1 MPILSIEIMPL
12 LVAFAPVFSS
22 RVWRHVPILVVGAIL
37 TPGARMVSR
46 VLRVMGLEHE
56 AQFQTYHR
64 VLNRAVWSSLAVSR
78 ILLGLLL
85 ATFASPG
92 PLVVGIDET
101 IERRRGRR
109 IWAKGRFRDPVR
121 STQGRTV
128 MVSGLRWISMM
139 LLVPIPWAHRT
150 WALPFLTV
158 LAPSERSNQA
168 AGRRHKTISVWARQM
183 IRVLHRW
190 QPHRPLVIVG
200 DGSYAVL
207 DLLDA
212 VRSVAT
218 VVTRLRIDAQ
228 LFALPS
234 HDAPTKRGRPARR
247 GAPIPK
253 LAARLDDPATPWSR
267 VELPQWYGGQ
277 THTVELV
284 SDEAIW
290 YSKNGQPPVPIRWV
304 LLRDPEEHF
313 PPLALLCTDLTADP
327 AQIVSWYVL
336 RWQLE
341 VTFHEVR
348 ASLGVE
354 TQRQWSDRAIA
365 RTTPAL
371 LGLFSLVTL
380 LAHAPMLHVPVPV
393 RSAAWYDKQ
402 LPTFADALALVRRS
416 WWTQPHF
423 PLSASEGDR
432 VEIPRALL
440 DRLCDTLAYA
450 A

>member
-1 MPILSIEIMPL
+1 MPILPFEIMPL

-22 RVWRHVPILVVGAIL
+22 RVWRHVPILVMGAIL

-85 ATFASPG
+85 ATFAATG
-92 PLVVGIDET
+92 PLVVGIDES

-121 STQGRTV
+121 STQGRPV

-158 LAPSERSNQA
+158 LAPAERSNQA
-168 AGRRHKTISVWARQM
+168 ANRRHKSISVWARQM

-190 QPHRPLVIVG
+190 HPTRQLVIVG

-212 VRSVAT
+212 VRPIAT
-218 VVTRLRIDAQ
+218 VVTRVRFDAQ
-228 LFALPS
+228 LFALPPARS
-234 HDAPTKRGRPARR
+234 PGQRGRPARM
-247 GAPIPK
+247 GARLPK
-253 LAARLDDPATPWSR
+253 LSARLKDPTTPWTR
-267 VELPQWYGGQ
+267 LELPRWYGGQ
-277 THTVELV
+277 THTIELV
-284 SDEAIW
+284 WGEAIW

-304 LLRDPEEHF
+304 LLRDPDEHV

-327 AQIVSWYVL
+327 AQIISWYIQ

-341 VTFHEVR
+341 VTFHEAR
-348 ASLGVE
+348 ASLGME

-380 LAHAPMLHVPVPV
+380 LAHEPMLASPAPIQ
-393 RSAAWYDKQ
+393 SAAWYDKH
-402 LPTFADALALVRRS
+402 LPTFSDALALVRRAL
-416 WWTQPHF
+416 WTQPHF
-423 PLSASEGDR
+423 ALSASEGDR